1 MRRVC
6 VKAYLPPAE
15 KNRLDTL
22 ADRAGLSGSEL
33 VRRLVAGAALADSG
47 DRDAVRDLLK
57 VNADLARAGNLLK
70 LAIDEGV
77 TSHGDVTH
85 GDVMDLLTE
94 IRLRQGE
101 IKRIVARIGTRMK
114 QRRRRK

>member
-15 KNRLDTL
+15 KDRLDTL
-22 ADRAGLSGSEL
+22 AGRAGLSGSEL
-33 VRRLVAGAALADSG
+33 VRRLVAGAALTDSG
-47 DRDAVRDLLK
+47 DRDAVRDLLR

-70 LAIDEGV
+70 LAIDEG
-77 TSHGDVTH
+77 TATH

-101 IKRIVARIGTRMK
+101 IKQLVARIGATMK
-114 QRRRRK
+114 QRRRKR